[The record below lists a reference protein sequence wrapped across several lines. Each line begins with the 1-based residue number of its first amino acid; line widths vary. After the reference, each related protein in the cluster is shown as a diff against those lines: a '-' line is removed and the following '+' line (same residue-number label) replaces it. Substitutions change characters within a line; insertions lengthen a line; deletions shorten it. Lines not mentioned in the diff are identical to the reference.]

1 MERTLSGNCSTH
13 KITVYCLFLV
23 ERDSVAS
30 DKGVLICSYPLK
42 QSATI
47 EKYFL
52 YNAKFKKVNALIND
66 KKIPRHRLES

>member
-1 MERTLSGNCSTH
+1 MF
-13 KITVYCLFLV
+13 I
-23 ERDSVAS
+23 
-30 DKGVLICSYPLK
+30 PLK

-66 KKIPRHRLES
+66 KKIPRHRLESRNQSGMR